1 VKTSHI
7 ASPRGSPPNL
17 EDPVDGA
24 MLSHLIAWTIGA
36 HATLGGVLVVGAF
49 VAMGRSAYRQ
59 D

>member
-1 VKTSHI
+1 M
-7 ASPRGSPPNL
+7 
-17 EDPVDGA
+17 DGA

-36 HATLGGVLVVGAF
+36 LATLGGVLVVGAF